1 MINKLKYYHGMG
13 HSEKTGMPTDLMA
26 AVSVRGPISSK
37 IYSSYKEE
45 RIAELSGEY
54 GDATAGD
61 PPEVDVL
68 ALSTD
73 DVDVS
78 ITVFNRGIM
87 LLMRDSEEIRRLHR
101 FFRTIENELGGP

>member
-1 MINKLKYYHGMG
+1 LINKLKYHHGKG
-13 HSEKTGMPTDLMA
+13 RIEKSGMPTELMA
-26 AVSVRGPISSK
+26 AVSVRRPISNK
-37 IYSSYKEE
+37 IYGSYKEE

-54 GDATAGD
+54 GDATVGD

-73 DVDVS
+73 DTEVS

-87 LLMRDSEEIRRLHR
+87 LLTSDDEKVRRLHR
-101 FFRTIENELGGP
+101 FFCTIEKELGEP